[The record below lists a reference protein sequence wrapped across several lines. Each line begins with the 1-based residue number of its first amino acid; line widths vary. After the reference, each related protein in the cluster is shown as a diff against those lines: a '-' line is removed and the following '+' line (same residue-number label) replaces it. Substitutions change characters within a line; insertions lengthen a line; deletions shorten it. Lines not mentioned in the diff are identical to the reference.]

1 MKNDLT
7 GTQETRIAELQAIF
21 AGIDEGMRKIVQ
33 PLIAETAY
41 LEEQL
46 DFLRGLPKI
55 KVHPDDPQRQQA
67 TPAAKLYKE
76 FVQQYTNCVKVLTTV
91 LRREEPEEE
100 SPLRAYLE
108 ARRKQYAGE
117 G

>member
-1 MKNDLT
+1 MGGGACENESH
-7 GTQETRIAELQAIF
+7 GH
-21 AGIDEGMRKIVQ
+21 AGDARRRAASLFRGNRRRHA
-33 PLIAETAY
+33 LHRAAAAY
-41 LEEQL
+41 LEGEL

-76 FVQQYTNCVKVLTTV
+76 LLQQYTNCIKVLAAV
-91 LRREEPEEE
+91 LRRDAPEEE

-108 ARRKQYAGE
+108 ERRKQNGGA
-117 G
+117 

>member
-7 GTQETRIAELQAIF
+7 ATQETRIAELQAIF
-21 AGIDEGMRKIVQ
+21 EGIDDGMRKMVQ

-41 LEEQL
+41 LEGEL
-46 DFLRGLPKI
+46 DRLRALPKI
-55 KVHPDDPQRQQA
+55 KVHPDDPQRQQT
-67 TPAAKLYKE
+67 TPAARLYKE
-76 FVQQYTNCVKVLTTV
+76 YIQQYTNCIKTLTTV

-108 ARRKQYAGE
+108 SRRKLHAGE